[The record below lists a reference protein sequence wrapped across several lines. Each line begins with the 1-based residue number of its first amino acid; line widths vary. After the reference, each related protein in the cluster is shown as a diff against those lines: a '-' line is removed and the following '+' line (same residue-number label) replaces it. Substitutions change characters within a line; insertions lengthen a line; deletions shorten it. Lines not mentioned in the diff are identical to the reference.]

1 MTLRMQSS
9 RRTNMFTFD
18 DELLHL
24 SITNSKLMVKFEF
37 DHDQDVIKQSH
48 VILDN
53 YVSAAINQ
61 QVFDE
66 IVCKMIAYIKS
77 LNLLIS
83 SPKIV
88 VHLPEVKQSPKE
100 CNGLSHNQRYYKHVT
115 DLFDV
120 TNEHDAKFIANK
132 FGKYYSKYSCI
143 DNYRICFSDEAKTKT
158 REYCYRADNGCCGT
172 FDLYITNQYTGNS
185 FWIGFNHGH

>member
-1 MTLRMQSS
+1 
-9 RRTNMFTFD
+9 MFTFD

-37 DHDQDVIKQSH
+37 DDDQDVIKQSH

-53 YVSAAINQ
+53 YISAAINQ

-88 VHLPEVKQSPKE
+88 VHLPEV
-100 CNGLSHNQRYYKHVT
+100 KHVT

-172 FDLYITNQYTGNS
+172 FDIHITNQYTGNS

>member
-1 MTLRMQSS
+1 
-9 RRTNMFTFD
+9 MFTFD

-24 SITNSKLMVKFEF
+24 SIENRKLTIKLKFE
-37 DHDQDVIKQSH
+37 HDQDVIKRCCA
-48 VILDN
+48 ILDN
-53 YVSAAINQ
+53 HIGRGITQETFISIVAEINSLIKT
-61 QVFDE
+61 VNLPVDSP
-66 IVCKMIAYIKS
+66 KMI
-77 LNLLIS
+77 
-83 SPKIV
+83 IV
-88 VHLPEVKQSPKE
+88 LPEPVTKTPKE

-158 REYCYRADNGCCGT
+158 REYCYRADSGCCGT
-172 FDLYITNQYTGNS
+172 FDIHIANQYTGNS